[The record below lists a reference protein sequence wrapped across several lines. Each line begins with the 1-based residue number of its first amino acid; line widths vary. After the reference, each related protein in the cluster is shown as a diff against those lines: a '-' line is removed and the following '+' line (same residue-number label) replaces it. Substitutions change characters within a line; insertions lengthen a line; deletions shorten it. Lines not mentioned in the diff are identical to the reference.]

1 MAIKPI
7 PFTTPMVR
15 ALLRE
20 IKAPGTGK
28 TQTRRR
34 IGRLRKFGTVT
45 EFAPSRTPGY
55 DWEFR
60 DQRQRWN
67 DISHSML
74 LAALPYQV
82 GDWLYVREALERANI
97 KAIGYPADRSWLPN
111 TPWIWERSSLP
122 SIHMPRSLSR
132 ITLIVT
138 NVRVMRLQEIS
149 EADAIAEGV
158 TRLAVAHGPNHF
170 SVDLGAYS
178 FNQPSAGACFYRLW
192 DHLHGEGAWM
202 REGIVAAYT
211 FKVIAGNIDTMG
223 RKP

>member
-1 MAIKPI
+1 MAVKPI
-7 PFTTPMVR
+7 PFTAPMVR

-20 IKAPGTGK
+20 IEKPGAGK

-55 DWEFR
+55 DWQFR

-67 DISHSML
+67 DISHSIL

-82 GDWLYVREALERANI
+82 DDWLYVREPLERANGE
-97 KAIGYPADRSWLPN
+97 AVGYPADGRWLPN
-111 TPWIWERSSLP
+111 TPWIWERASLP

-132 ITLIVT
+132 ITLVVT
-138 NVRVMRLQEIS
+138 SVRALELTEIG
-149 EADAIAEGV
+149 EADALAEGV

-170 SVDLGAYS
+170 SVDLGDYS
-178 FNQPSAGACFYRLW
+178 FNQPSAVECFYGLW
-192 DHLHGEGAWM
+192 DHLHGEGEWT